1 MFQTMRYQVWWNS
14 AISLRCSSAKSV
26 LPLHHYVNGSRK
38 KIYKFS
44 SSSKAQASIA
54 NNKYYSTIDNKMAT
68 INNSFLMN
76 HTCLRIKD
84 PKSVDWWQ
92 NKLGMKLIATIPFDT
107 FTLYMLNYETE
118 KNKHLNWAAREGV
131 VELCYNHGGTEEIN
145 NGNGE
150 KDKGFGH
157 VCISVDNIEAAQEQ
171 FLANGVRF
179 KKKLSDGRQHNI
191 AFLLSDPED
200 YWVEVIENGIDKKE
214 NKTDVS
220 SYKLNHTMI
229 RVKDPEASLKFYRSL
244 GFKLFTKKDFPEAKF
259 SLYFLG
265 YSHDPNFKEGTMD
278 WEDQSKR
285 ESILELTHNWGTEA
299 ADSDFKGY
307 HNGNSTDN
315 GEVQGYGHICISCED
330 PAKFCQ
336 ELEQAYGEK
345 LDWSVKFNQGKAVKG
360 IAFIRDPDTY
370 SIEILSHNLFEE
382 RMGKL

>member
-1 MFQTMRYQVWWNS
+1 
-14 AISLRCSSAKSV
+14 
-26 LPLHHYVNGSRK
+26 
-38 KIYKFS
+38 
-44 SSSKAQASIA
+44 
-54 NNKYYSTIDNKMAT
+54 
-68 INNSFLMN
+68 MN

-92 NKLGMKLIATIPFDT
+92 EKLGMKLIATIPFDT

-131 VELCYNHGGTEEIN
+131 LELCYNHGGTTEIN
-145 NGNGE
+145 NGNGD

-171 FLANGVRF
+171 FLANGIRF

-214 NKTDVS
+214 GKTDIA
-220 SYKLNHTMI
+220 SYRLNHTMV
-229 RVKDPEASLKFYRSL
+229 RVKDPEVSLKFYRSL
-244 GFKLFTKKDFPEAKF
+244 GFKLFSKKDFPEAKF

-265 YSHDPNFKEGTMD
+265 YNHDSNFKEGTMP
-278 WEDQSKR
+278 WEEQLKR
-285 ESILELTHNWGTEA
+285 ESILELTHNWGTET
-299 ADSDFKGY
+299 DSDFKGY
-307 HNGNSTDN
+307 HNGNSTEN
-315 GEVQGYGHICISCED
+315 GEVQGYGHICISCDD
-330 PAKFCQ
+330 PATFCK
-336 ELEQAYGEK
+336 ELEQAYGDK